1 MMRTYLANRDWN
13 NLLKNKIATECWT
26 CLKYEIEGIIEKFVP
41 LRKQGKR
48 SRKKHLSKE
57 AIRKIA
63 HKQMLW
69 RVYKHTG
76 HVEDYTNYKEALN
89 LATTE
94 IRKSKRTF
102 EKKLAGNIKND
113 SKSFYAYVRSK
124 QKVRDKVGPLE
135 NNSENIISEGFQMA
149 EVLNEYFSSV
159 FTTEDIN
166 SLPVPLT
173 KFEGNKSEHLG
184 QLFVT
189 PEMIAKKI
197 KKMKDNKSPGVDG
210 IPPILLKENV
220 EQISIPLAKL
230 FNLSLEEG
238 IVPGIPPILLK
249 EIVEQISIPLAKLFN
264 LSLEEGIV
272 PSEWKEANITP
283 LFKKENYRPV
293 SLTSV
298 VCKLLKTLIRDHMVE
313 FLVKRKLL
321 NTSQHGFL
329 KARSCLTNLLC
340 FLEEITKWVDDGSPV
355 DVVYLD
361 FQKASDKVPR
371 QRLLLKLKAHG
382 IGNDVINWME
392 KWLTHRRQRVIVDGE
407 ISNWKSVLS
416 GVPQGSVLG
425 PILFLIYINDLEDD
439 ISNKVL
445 KFADDTKV
453 FRKVTNDT
461 DKDILQD
468 DLEKLVKWSEKWQML
483 LNFGKCKCIHIGHGN
498 MDEEY
503 KMGDAVLGR
512 TTQEKD
518 LGVTFSADMKVSE
531 QCGIATSKGNQI
543 LGLIRRTIT
552 YKEKHLI
559 VPLYKAIVRPHLEY
573 CIQAWRLYR
582 KKDIDKLERIQRR
595 ATKIIPE
602 LRDLSYESRLLQC
615 GLTTLETRRLRGDQ
629 IEVFKLVN
637 GYEDVDRN
645 MFFKHK
651 EGSRTR

>member
-1 MMRTYLANRDWN
+1 MLDLILSSQNELVDNVKVHEPLGSSDHNQIHFNIKVKTGNTYKKQWRRNFNKGRYKVMRTYLANIDWN
-13 NLLKNKIATECWT
+13 NLLKNKTATECWT
-26 CLKYEIEGIIEKFVP
+26 CLKYEIEGIIEKFIP

-69 RVYKHTG
+69 KVYKHTG
-76 HVEDYTNYKEALN
+76 NVEDYTNYKEALN

-135 NNSENIISEGFQMA
+135 NNSENIISDGFQMA
-149 EVLNEYFSSV
+149 EVLNEYFSSA
-159 FTTEDIN
+159 FTTEDIS

-173 KFEGNKSEHLG
+173 KFEGNTSEYLG

-210 IPPILLKENV
+210 IPPK
-220 EQISIPLAKL
+220 
-230 FNLSLEEG
+230 
-238 IVPGIPPILLK
+238 LLK
-249 EIVEQISIPLAKLFN
+249 EIVGQISTPLANLFN

-283 LFKKENYRPV
+283 LFKKGSRKKPENYRPV

-298 VCKLLKTLIRDHMVE
+298 VCKLLETLIRDHMVE
-313 FLVKRKLL
+313 FLIKHKLI

-329 KARSCLTNLLC
+329 KARSCLTNILC
-340 FLEEITKWVDDGSPV
+340 FV
-355 DVVYLD
+355 
-361 FQKASDKVPR
+361 
-371 QRLLLKLKAHG
+371 
-382 IGNDVINWME
+382 
-392 KWLTHRRQRVIVDGE
+392 
-407 ISNWKSVLS
+407 
-416 GVPQGSVLG
+416 
-425 PILFLIYINDLEDD
+425 
-439 ISNKVL
+439 
-445 KFADDTKV
+445 
-453 FRKVTNDT
+453 T
-461 DKDILQD
+461 DKQSLQD
-468 DLEKLVKWSEKWQML
+468 DLEKIVKWSEKWQML
-483 LNFGKCKCIHIGHGN
+483 FNFGKCKCIHIGHGN

-518 LGVTFSADMKVSE
+518 LGVTFNADMKVSE
-531 QCGIATSKGNQI
+531 QCGIAASKGNQI

-573 CIQAWRLYR
+573 CIQAWRPYR

-595 ATKIIPE
+595 ATKMIPE

-629 IEVFKLVN
+629 IEVFKIVN

-645 MFFKHK
+645 MFFKLK
-651 EGSRTR
+651 EGSRTRGHKAALVKEQCRLDMRKYSFSQRVINEWNKLPNDCVNASSVNLFKNRIDRYMIRAGYT